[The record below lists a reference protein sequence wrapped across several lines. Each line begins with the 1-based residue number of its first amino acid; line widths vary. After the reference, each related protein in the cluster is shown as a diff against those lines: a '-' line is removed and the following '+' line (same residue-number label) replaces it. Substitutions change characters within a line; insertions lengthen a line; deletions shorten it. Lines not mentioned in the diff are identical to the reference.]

1 MAHFSFDVLELP
13 TTLSAWKQVVYPRI
27 ILSLMLCIHDNVE
40 DDDDEDGVVVNM
52 VIIHPSG
59 LV

>member
-1 MAHFSFDVLELP
+1 MCSYYLP
-13 TTLSAWKQVVYPRI
+13 YYLVRVETSCLFMHHTLVDAF
-27 ILSLMLCIHDNVE
+27 IHDNVE